1 MPITKLT
8 FHPATPARWPDVE
21 ELFGERGACGGC
33 WCMTWRLPRAKFLA
47 NQGPTNKRSFR
58 KIVRSGAQPGVL
70 AYADGKPVGWCAVA
84 PRSEF
89 SFLDRSR
96 VLAPVDDQP
105 VWSVTCFFVAKE
117 WRRRGLSV
125 KLLKAAVAFAGK
137 RGAKIVEGY
146 PQEPPDEA
154 ARGIR
159 LDRPGLGLPQSRLHR
174 RRPPLEAPAHH
185 AARALVPASVFGRNL
200 GHQRGTCR
208 QYSRYSSPNR
218 RSISRSSYA
227 GTKIIT
233 NAMNIAKPNHSPTDP
248 NHSAVPVTIAPT
260 PHIMGLRT
268 YL

>member
-47 NQGPTNKRSFR
+47 NQGSANKRSFR
-58 KIVRSGAQPGVL
+58 KIVRSGAEPGVL
-70 AYADGKPVGWCAVA
+70 AYADGRPVGWCAVA

-125 KLLKAAVAFAGK
+125 KLLKAAVEFARK

-146 PQEPPDEA
+146 PQEPRMKLPGAFVWTGLASAFRKAGFTVA
-154 ARGIR
+154 ARR
-159 LDRPGLGLPQSRLHR
+159 SKLRPIMQ
-174 RRPPLEAPAHH
+174 LE
-185 AARALVPASVFGRNL
+185 L
-200 GHQRGTCR
+200 
-208 QYSRYSSPNR
+208 
-218 RSISRSSYA
+218 
-227 GTKIIT
+227 
-233 NAMNIAKPNHSPTDP
+233 
-248 NHSAVPVTIAPT
+248 
-260 PHIMGLRT
+260 
-268 YL
+268 